1 MVVFAAATARGLD
14 LGLCWNFLDIKTTLL
29 VALAPRLMAENVV
42 DNRREMLAVERLLP
56 QVSLICGRSGE
67 TTWLYSDTPSSHHL
81 VENLSLG
88 ILGAEMFLDTSCSSC
103 WMWGMVQLETIRS

>member
-1 MVVFAAATARGLD
+1 MVVCAAATARGLD
-14 LGLCWNFLDIKTTLL
+14 LGLYWNFLDIMTTLL

-42 DNRREMLAVERLLP
+42 DKRREMLVVESSLP

-67 TTWLYSDTPSSHHL
+67 MTWLYSATPSSHHL

-88 ILGAEMFLDTSCSSC
+88 ILGAVMFLDTHVLHAGCGE
-103 WMWGMVQLETIRS
+103 WYRWRQ